1 MTNDTLNN
9 KSAPDDE
16 ISLKELILKIR
27 EWWQYLWTKKWI
39 IIAAGLIGGLL
50 GLGYAYIKKPIY
62 TATTTFVLET
72 GEKSGGLGNL
82 AGLASMA
89 GVDLGGGGGGIF
101 QGDNILE
108 LYKSRTMLEKTLLSP
123 VDSASQ
129 QPLIERY
136 LEISGM
142 RESWEKK
149 PQLQSLHFKSGE
161 VLSQIR
167 DEQLRRLKDSVV
179 SKVVE
184 DLNKTA
190 LGVAKPDKKL
200 SIIKVNV
207 NSKDEIFAKRFNEE
221 LVDNV
226 NEFYIQTKT
235 KKSLDNV
242 NILQHKTDSVRAVMN
257 GAIYSAVAV
266 ADATPNANPTRQVQR
281 VAPIQRAQFSA
292 ETNKAVLG
300 EMVKNLEMSKMALLK
315 EMPLIQIVDEPV
327 YPLEKQV
334 FGKIKAFIVGSLI
347 LALLA
352 IIIVV
357 MKKFFFSIINL

>member
-1 MTNDTLNN
+1 MANEVE
-9 KSAPDDE
+9 KSKLVQEDE

-27 EWWQYLWTKKWI
+27 EWWQYLWSKKWI

-50 GLGYAYIKKPIY
+50 GLGYAVIKKPIY
-62 TATTTFVLET
+62 TATTTFVLES
-72 GEKSGGLGNL
+72 GEKSGGLGSL

-101 QGDNILE
+101 QGENIIE
-108 LYKSRTMLEKTLLSP
+108 LYKSRTMLEKTLLSG
-123 VDSASQ
+123 VDSISQ

-136 LEISGM
+136 LEFSGM
-142 RESWEKK
+142 RKNWKDK
-149 PQLQSLHFKSGE
+149 PELQSLQFTVGE
-161 VLSQIR
+161 VLSHMKEAQH
-167 DEQLRRLKDSVV
+167 RRLKDSIV
-179 SKVVE
+179 SKIVE
-184 DLNKTA
+184 DLNKTSLA
-190 LGVAKPDKKL
+190 ITKPDKKL

-292 ETNKAVLG
+292 ETNKAILG

-315 EMPLIQIVDEPV
+315 ETPLIQVVDEPV
-327 YPLEKQV
+327 YPLDKHNL
-334 FGKIKAFIVGSLI
+334 GKINAFIIGSFI
-347 LALLA
+347 LAILA
-352 IIIVV
+352 IIVV
-357 MKKFFFSIINL
+357 VIKKVLFSIINL